1 MPSSDVTRAMNQ
13 ARIEAFTCLFVLNLI
28 GFGPVSLTA
37 LIGLYLLWTRPP
49 WFLTWARGVYGQS
62 YQKTRSP
69 IKTGIRP
76 KQIKASIILIGL
88 FIIDVLPVPVTG
100 SIALFIICFRPKSF
114 LNWLESIYSREG
126 LAPAHKQRASG
137 SAR

>member
-1 MPSSDVTRAMNQ
+1 MNR
-13 ARIEAFTCLFVLNLI
+13 ARIEAFASLFILNLI
-28 GFGPVSLTA
+28 GFGPISLTA

-62 YQKTRSP
+62 HRKTRSR
-69 IKTGIRP
+69 IKTCIRS
-76 KQIKASIILIGL
+76 KQIKGSIILICL
-88 FIIDVLPVPVTG
+88 FIIDVLPVPMTG
-100 SIALFIICFRPKSF
+100 SIALFITCFRPKSF

-126 LAPAHKQRASG
+126 LARAHKQRASG